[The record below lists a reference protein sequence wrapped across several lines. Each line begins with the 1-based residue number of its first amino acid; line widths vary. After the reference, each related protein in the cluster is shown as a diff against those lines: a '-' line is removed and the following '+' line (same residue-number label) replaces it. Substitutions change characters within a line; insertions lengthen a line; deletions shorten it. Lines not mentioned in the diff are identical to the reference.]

1 MAFDVKNLNTFV
13 DATQVIGLVS
23 VDLSSGKVT
32 HGEQTTQE
40 KPLMQS
46 KRFTLLNSRQD
57 VER

>member
-1 MAFDVKNLNTFV
+1 MAFDVKNINTLV

-46 KRFTLLNSRQD
+46 K
-57 VER
+57 